1 MKKLLKSA
9 GLAALLGFLLS
20 TSSSLSAAAVETSG
34 SQLTAAISAQSGTV
48 FLPNNYSLR
57 RPPSFRTAP
66 ARERE
71 AAPERREAPA
81 REMEIGRVSDSI
93 DDYLVRLDK
102 SAPEMVGLDDPFDY
116 KYTVTAKHKLQKVV
130 VTEEIPE
137 GAVFVSADPEAD
149 VDGNTVTW
157 TLYDLEKGETRDLT
171 LTVRAE
177 EIVDLS
183 NCATIK
189 AYPAACTTTRVG
201 QPVLELTKTTPR
213 EQVLLDSSVQWN
225 IVVENTGDF
234 PANEVV
240 VTDTLPAGVSHA
252 SGSSELVYEIGTLN
266 PGERRNIEILTTT
279 TEVGEHVNTA
289 EVTSSNAGSASDD
302 ARIVVEEAGLEVE
315 KSGEDYQFLGRNS
328 TYTIV
333 VTNTGQVDLYDITV
347 VDSAPAQTTIQSAS
361 GAMIEGN
368 TATWEISTLPA
379 GESREFSITLTS
391 RELGTHCN
399 RVSVSE
405 SSIGL
410 RASDEACTEWRG
422 YPALLIEAID
432 LVDPLGVGEETTY
445 VVTVT
450 NQGSAPDFNLAIVC
464 EITAEMEF
472 VSASGAAPGQV
483 EARKVTFETVDRL
496 DPGASIEFRIRARAV
511 EIGDVRFRADL
522 TSDLLRRPVSTGEA
536 TQVY

>member
-1 MKKLLKSA
+1 MKNLFKSA
-9 GLAALLGFLLS
+9 GLAAALGLLVS
-20 TSSSLSAAAVETSG
+20 TASSLNAGAVETMGTQLSAA
-34 SQLTAAISAQSGTV
+34 LTTQSSTV

-57 RPPSFRTAP
+57 RPPSFRSTTAIEPRAEEPAP
-66 ARERE
+66 ARV
-71 AAPERREAPA
+71 A
-81 REMEIGRVSDSI
+81 EIGRVTDTI

-116 KYTVTAKHKLQKVV
+116 EYTVTAKHKLQKVI

-157 TLYDLEKGETRDLT
+157 TLYNLEKGETRDLS
-171 LTVRAE
+171 LTVKAE

-183 NCATIK
+183 NCAKVK
-189 AYPAACTTTRVG
+189 AYAAACTTTRVG
-201 QPVLELTKTTPR
+201 QPILDLVKSTPR
-213 EQVLLDSSVQWN
+213 ERVLLDSSVQWN
-225 IVVENTGDF
+225 VVVRNTGDF
-234 PANEVV
+234 PANNVV
-240 VTDTLPAGVSHA
+240 VTDMLPEGVSHD

-266 PGERRNIEILTTT
+266 PGESRNIEIFTTASA
-279 TEVGEHVNTA
+279 VGEHLNTA

-302 ARIVVEEAGLEVE
+302 ALIVVEEAGLEVE
-315 KSGEDYQFLGRNS
+315 KTGEEFQFLGRNAS
-328 TYTIV
+328 YTIV
-333 VTNTGQVDLYDITV
+333 VTNTGQVDLSDVVV
-347 VDSAPAQTTIQSAS
+347 VDSAPVQTTIQSAP
-361 GAMIEGN
+361 GAMIEDN
-368 TATWEISTLPA
+368 TATWQIANLAA
-379 GESREFSITLTS
+379 GDSREFTITLTS

-405 SSIGL
+405 SNIGL
-410 RASDEACTEWRG
+410 RANDQACTEWRG

-464 EITAEMEF
+464 EVTAEMEF
-472 VSASGAAPGQV
+472 VSASGAAPGVV
-483 EARKVTFETVDRL
+483 EARKVTFEKVDRL
-496 DPGASIEFRIRARAV
+496 DPGESVEFRIISRAV